1 MIKFENVSKSYW
13 TGKRR
18 KVILDDASFTIP
30 IGISLG
36 IFAKNGTGKTTL
48 INMMAGIEMQDS
60 GRITRD
66 CKVSFPLGP
75 VGGMS
80 PKLSTAENI
89 RIIARMHGQDPDPVE
104 AQCRYI
110 ADIEEYFDR
119 PMSQYSTGMAA
130 RARYAMLLSLDYD
143 IYLIDESLPTTT
155 DVEFNRRASDM
166 LSDKLRESTVIIV
179 SHEESLVRQ
188 FCHQAAVLQDGD
200 LHFFDTIEE
209 ARALYDW
216 TA

>member
-1 MIKFENVSKSYW
+1 MIRFENVSKSYW

-18 KVILDDASFTIP
+18 KIILEQSSFTIP
-30 IGISLG
+30 LGLSLG
-36 IFAKNGTGKTTL
+36 IFAKNGTGKTTV
-48 INMMAGIEMQDS
+48 INMMAGLELPDS
-60 GRITRD
+60 GRIVRD

-75 VGGMS
+75 IGGMS

-89 RIIARMHGQDPDPVE
+89 RIIARMHGLDADPVE
-104 AQCRYI
+104 AMCRYI
-110 ADIEEYFDR
+110 ADIDEYFDR
-119 PMSQYSTGMAA
+119 PMRQYSTGMGA

-155 DVEFNRRASDM
+155 DVEFNRRAADI
-166 LSDKLRESTVIIV
+166 LSEKLRSATVVIV
-179 SHEESLVRQ
+179 SHEETLVRQ
-188 FCHQAAVLQDGD
+188 FCQQAAVLHDGD
-200 LHFFDTIEE
+200 LKFFDSIDE

>member
-1 MIKFENVSKSYW
+1 MIKFEDVSKSYW

-18 KVILDDASFTIP
+18 KVILEQASFTIP

-36 IFAKNGTGKTTL
+36 IFAKNGTGKSTL
-48 INMMAGIEMQDS
+48 MNMMAGTELPDS
-60 GRITRD
+60 GRIYRD

-75 VGGMS
+75 IGGMS

-89 RIIARMHGQDPDPVE
+89 RIIARMHGLNPDPVE

-110 ADIEEYFDR
+110 ADIKEYFDR
-119 PMSQYSTGMAA
+119 PMRQYSTGMAA

-155 DVEFNRRASDM
+155 DVEFNKRAGD
-166 LSDKLRESTVIIV
+166 LLAEKLRNATVVIV
-179 SHEESLVRQ
+179 SHEETLVRQ
-188 FCHQAAVLQDGD
+188 FCHQAAVMHDGD